1 MIDPYTNKHYF
12 MDSNLLIHAIAS
24 VLALISGGFI
34 FLTPKGT
41 VKHKK
46 LGYTYT
52 GAMLVLLITSFFI
65 FDLFGQFGIY
75 HTLSLVSFATLA
87 IALSF
92 PLFFRSKSNWVE
104 HHMIWMG
111 YSYVGLI
118 MAGGSH
124 MFQLFPDW
132 SGSLRMVLFCGLPY
146 AIGSYLIITNRKTAV
161 QKAIGNMEKK

>member
-1 MIDPYTNKHYF
+1 
-12 MDSNLLIHAIAS
+12 MDSNLLVHTVAS
-24 VLALISGGFI
+24 ILALLSGGVI

-46 LGYTYT
+46 VGYVYA
-52 GAMLVLLITSFFI
+52 GSMLVLLITSFFI
-65 FDLFGQFGIY
+65 FDLFGDFGIY
-75 HTLSLVSFATLA
+75 HTLSIVSFATLA

-92 PLFFRSKSNWVE
+92 PLAFRSKPNWVE

-111 YSYVGLI
+111 YSYIGLI

-132 SGSLRMVLFCGLPY
+132 SGSLRMILFWGLPY
-146 AIGSYLIITNRKTAV
+146 IIGSYLIIFKKKTVV
-161 QKAIGNMEKK
+161 QKAMGNMENK